1 MDLSLGV
8 NAGPRPALSVVVP
21 VYNEEAVLAE
31 FHRRLRAAAAAID
44 GGFEL
49 VYVDDGSSD
58 GTAHVLRRLHEAHPE
73 VAVVRL
79 TRNFGKENAM
89 SAGLRVA
96 QGEAVALIDAD
107 LQDPPELLPA
117 MLAACRRGADVV
129 NMRRRSRRGESW
141 LKRATAHAFY
151 RVFNRLS
158 EVAIAEDAGDFRLL
172 SRRAVDALNALP
184 EQQRF
189 MKGLFAWIGFRQ
201 VTLDY
206 DREPRGAGKS
216 KWRYRALWNFALQG
230 ITGFSVAPLKAASY
244 AGLLSAAAALAGALY
259 FLLKALLYGDPVPG
273 FPALIVSVLFLG
285 GLQLMALGVL
295 GEYLGRLFVESKRR
309 PLYLVEDYRP
319 ARLTAKAQ

>member
-1 MDLSLGV
+1 MDLSLGL

-31 FHRRLRAAAAAID
+31 LHRRLRDAAAAI
-44 GGFEL
+44 GGGCEL
-49 VYVDDGSSD
+49 VYVDDGSTDASSRI
-58 GTAHVLRRLHEAHPE
+58 LRELHAADPAVALLRLS
-73 VAVVRL
+73 
-79 TRNFGKENAM
+79 RNFGKESAM
-89 SAGLRVA
+89 SAGLRA
-96 QGEAVALIDAD
+96 ARGETVALVDAD
-107 LQDPPELLPA
+107 LQDPPELLPT
-117 MLAACRRGADVV
+117 MLEAWRRGADVV

-141 LKRATAHAFY
+141 VKRATAHAFY

-158 EVAIAEDAGDFRLL
+158 DVAIAEDAGDFRLL

-206 DREPRGAGKS
+206 DREPRGAGES